1 MYNYSG
7 TKNWSCNNIKIMNK
21 LEVQTFERSFK
32 NEKLE
37 DYPYFVETG
46 THVGDTIFFME
57 KFFKHLHTIEL
68 QENLYNMTS
77 KAYNDRDFAASV
89 GWEKDYDL
97 LEHNKIDFYLGD
109 SADKIKDIIKK
120 LDGNTVFFLDAH
132 WSGGD
137 GMTKTAHKKDK
148 ETPLKE
154 ELEHINNKFK
164 YKAIIIID
172 DCRLLGGKEYGNW
185 KNITHK
191 SILEILGNRV
201 VENFYLPSKDDDKDR
216 LIIHIKEL

>member
-1 MYNYSG
+1 
-7 TKNWSCNNIKIMNK
+7 MNK
-21 LEVQTFERSFK
+21 LELEIVRKSFK

-46 THVGDTIFFME
+46 THVGDTIFSME
-57 KFFKHLHTIEL
+57 RLFKHLHTIEL
-68 QENLYNMTS
+68 QENLYNFTS
-77 KAYNDRDFAASV
+77 KAYNDRDFAVSI
-89 GWEKDYDL
+89 GWEQNYDS

-109 SADKIKDIIKK
+109 SAKRIKDVIKK
-120 LDGNTVFFLDAH
+120 LDDNTMFFLDAH
-132 WSGGD
+132 WSGNVIANFGE
-137 GMTKTAHKKDK
+137 GLTKTNFVKDK

-154 ELEHINNKFK
+154 EIEYIKNKFK
-164 YKAIIIID
+164 HKAIIIID
-172 DCRLLGGKEYGNW
+172 DCRLLGGQQYGNW

-191 SILEILGNRV
+191 SILEILDDRV